1 MKTNNKKE
9 KNIYR
14 IASQVGKA
22 VKPVGQIAL
31 GVIVIPVIKSIS
43 KLISF
48 CLIGFEGGR
57 MGGWRLLLSWR
68 LWR

>member
-31 GVIVIPVIKSIS
+31 VVIVIPVIKSIS
-43 KLISF
+43 KLIKK
-48 CLIGFEGGR
+48 
-57 MGGWRLLLSWR
+57 
-68 LWR
+68 